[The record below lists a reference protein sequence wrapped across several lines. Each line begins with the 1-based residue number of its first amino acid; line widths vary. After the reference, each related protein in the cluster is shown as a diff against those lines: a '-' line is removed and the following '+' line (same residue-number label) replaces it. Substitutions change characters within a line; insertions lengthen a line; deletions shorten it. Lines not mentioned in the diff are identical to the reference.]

1 MAFGYETTTPS
12 SATTSSN
19 GQAAPLRVL
28 MPMEAG
34 DECVLT
40 PEALTFIGE
49 LERRFGGQLHTL
61 LERRKAKQIL
71 LDAGEQLHFAPETR
85 EIREGSWKIAE
96 LPPILKDRRVEITG
110 PVDRKMIINALNSG
124 ANVFMAD
131 FEDSTA
137 PTWRN
142 LIDGQKNL
150 MDATAGTIRHFD
162 GETGK
167 SYALG
172 DKIATLMVRPR
183 GFHLK
188 ERHVTLQG
196 NPITGAFFDFGLFA
210 FHNAKTLAKAG
221 KGPFFYLPKLESRH
235 EAALWD
241 EVITET
247 ERRLNLSRGTIKV
260 TVLIE
265 TLPAAFEMDEILFA
279 LKDHIAGL
287 NCGRWDYI
295 FSFIKKHRRDA
306 SRVLP
311 DRSGVTMEQ
320 PFLKAYSQWL
330 IRTCHRRGAHAMGG
344 MAAQIPI
351 KSDAEAN
358 RIALDKVRADKLRE
372 VRDGHDGTWVAHPGL
387 VPIAREIFDAHMPTE
402 NQLHRLRDDVR
413 VEAADLLR
421 APLGP
426 RTMGGLRHNVR
437 VGIQYLEA
445 WLRGTGC
452 VPLYN
457 LMEDAAT
464 AEISRAQIWQW
475 VAHRAP
481 LDDGSV
487 VTPELVKNTIADEM
501 QLLAQSLPA
510 ERFTNGRFD
519 AARQLFEDLSTR
531 ADLVEFLTLPAYELL
546 TSLETR

>member
-1 MAFGYETTTPS
+1 MAFVYEQASLASLS
-12 SATTSSN
+12 SPDG
-19 GQAAPLRVL
+19 GQDVSVRILAPIK
-28 MPMEAG
+28 AG
-34 DECVLT
+34 DERILN
-40 PEALTFIGE
+40 PEALAFVGE
-49 LERRFGGQLHTL
+49 LERKFSGRLHTL
-61 LERRKAKQIL
+61 LERRKALQIR
-71 LDAGEQLHFAPETR
+71 LDAGERLHFLPETQELR
-85 EIREGSWKIAE
+85 HSDWKIAE
-96 LPPILKDRRVEITG
+96 LPPILQERRVEITG

-142 LIDGQKNL
+142 IVDGQQNL
-150 MDATAGTIRHFD
+150 LDAVSGTIRHFD
-162 GETGK
+162 AETGK
-167 SYALG
+167 SYALN

-183 GFHLK
+183 GLHLPEK
-188 ERHVTLQG
+188 HVSLG
-196 NPITGAFFDFGLFA
+196 GKAITGAFFDFGLFA
-210 FHNAKTLAKAG
+210 FHNARALAQQG

-235 EAALWD
+235 EATLWND
-241 EVITET
+241 ILSET
-247 ERRLNLSRGTIKV
+247 ERKLGLAHGTIKV

-265 TLPAAFEMDEILFA
+265 TLPAAFEMDEILYA

-311 DRSGVTMEQ
+311 DRAGVSMEQ
-320 PFLKAYSQWL
+320 PFLKAYSQLL

-351 KSDAEAN
+351 KSDMAAN
-358 RIALDKVRADKLRE
+358 EQALERVRADKLRE

-387 VPIAREIFDAHMPTE
+387 VPIARDVFDTHMKGP
-402 NQLHRLRDDVR
+402 NQLHQLRNDVI
-413 VEAADLLR
+413 VNDADLLR
-421 APLGP
+421 APQGP
-426 RTMGGLRHNVR
+426 RTIQGLRHNVR
-437 VGIQYLEA
+437 VGIQYLES
-445 WLRGTGC
+445 WLRGSGC

-481 LDDGSV
+481 LEDGSA
-487 VTPELVKNTIADEM
+487 VTPELVKNTIADELN
-501 QLLAQSLPA
+501 LLSQSLPA
-510 ERFTNGRFD
+510 RRFEEGRFD
-519 AARQLFEDLSTR
+519 AARQLFEDLCTR

-546 TSLETR
+546 RSFETF